1 MSLIPFENTTPQ
13 LGSDVFVAP
22 GVQII
27 GDVHIGSGSSIW
39 FNTVIRG
46 DVHHIRIGERT
57 NIQDNSV
64 IHVTSGTHPTLIGNE
79 VTAGHRVIIHGCTI
93 ADRVLIGMGA
103 VVMDGAQIGEETLI
117 GAGSLVAPG
126 TEIPPR
132 VLALGS
138 PCRVKRDLRPEEI
151 QRLQVSALHYRDLA
165 SRYLRGRET
174 PAPDLRTGWIKR

>member
-1 MSLIPFENTTPQ
+1 MSLIPFENLTPQ
-13 LGSDVFVAP
+13 LGNDVFVAP

-27 GDVHIGSGSSIW
+27 GDVHIGWGSSIW

-64 IHVTSGTHPTLIGNE
+64 IHVTSGTHPTLVGNE
-79 VTAGHRVIIHGCTI
+79 VTAGHRVILHGCTI

-103 VVMDGAQIGEETLI
+103 VVMDGAQIGEESLI

-151 QRLQVSALHYRDLA
+151 QRLTASALHYRDLA
-165 SRYLRGRET
+165 SRYLRGR
-174 PAPDLRTGWIKR
+174 